1 MSQDSRFFVFGAI
14 NLTSLFIFYMSP
26 LSIIASLLRP
36 LLYPFS
42 LLYGIIIW
50 MRNKL
55 YDAGFMSS
63 VSFSVPVICVGN
75 LSTGGTGKTPH
86 IEYLIRMLQY
96 RYQVSTMSRGY
107 KRLTKGFRVADDA
120 TDATHIGDEPMQFH
134 KKFPDVVVSVCEDR
148 MTGIPSLLARRPDI
162 DVVLLDDAY
171 QHRSVKPGLNIL
183 ITDYSKPFYTDYILP
198 FGGLRESRKASSRA
212 DVIIV
217 SKCPLN
223 ISETAKNEFVKNINP
238 LPHQQVFFTGIN
250 YSQPVDFFTGL
261 PVAIAPTAN
270 IVLACGIAKP
280 EPLVA
285 YLKQQAANVHLL
297 RYPDHHY
304 FSRNNLEEI
313 RQTFQ
318 GWDAADK
325 MIVTTE
331 KDAVRLA
338 IHAETLREWNIPIV
352 VVPVAVTF
360 LGNEA
365 AFATIVEEYIEREKA
380 ESQL

>member
-1 MSQDSRFFVFGAI
+1 
-14 NLTSLFIFYMSP
+14 MSP